1 MDALILAAGFGSRMG
16 DLTEKI
22 PKPLL
27 NVNQKPLITYALEI
41 TESLSLDNIYVNTHY
56 QADILQK
63 FLKQNYPHIK
73 ISHEIDILGTGGGIK
88 KIQNQDILILNTDNL
103 WQPEFNLEIKRGISL
118 FQKDN
123 NIENLLL
130 VNSKSNFL
138 DLDISKNFE
147 INFPSVKK
155 NTQFQGCHLLRHS
168 ALNSYP
174 EIFDIPNYWK
184 DCSQRNKLYGYET
197 STFNSHIGT
206 KELYLKYQK

>member
-1 MDALILAAGFGSRMG
+1 MDVLILAAGFGSRMG
-16 DLTEKI
+16 DLTKKI

-27 NVNQKPLITYALEI
+27 SINQKPLIAYAIELIEN
-41 TESLSLDNIYVNTHY
+41 LPFDNIYVNTHY
-56 QADILQK
+56 QADILHR

-73 ISHEIDILGTGGGIK
+73 ISHELNILGTGGGIK

-103 WQPEFNLEIKRGISL
+103 WHLEFNKEIKSGINL

-138 DLDISKNFE
+138 DLDISKNLA
-147 INFPSVKK
+147 INFPPVKK

-174 EIFDIPNYWK
+174 EIFDIAKYWK
-184 DCSQRNKLYGYET
+184 ESSQKKKLYGFET
-197 STFNSHIGT
+197 SILNPHIGSR
-206 KELYLKYQK
+206 ELYLKYQK

>member
-27 NVNQKPLITYALEI
+27 NVNQKPLITYALELI
-41 TESLSLDNIYVNTHY
+41 ESLSLDNIYVNTHY

-103 WQPEFNLEIKRGISL
+103 WQPEFNLEIKSAICF
-118 FQKDN
+118 FQKNN

-138 DLDISKNFE
+138 DLDVSKNLE
-147 INFPSVKK
+147 INFPPVKK

-168 ALNSYP
+168 ALSTYP
-174 EIFDIPNYWK
+174 EIFDIVKYWK
-184 DCSQRNKLYGYET
+184 DCSQRKKLFGFET
-197 STFNSHIGT
+197 SIFNPHIGT
-206 KELYLKYQK
+206 RELYLKYQK

>member
-27 NVNQKPLITYALEI
+27 NVNQKPLITYALELI
-41 TESLSLDNIYVNTHY
+41 ESLSLDNIYVNTHY

-103 WQPEFNLEIKRGISL
+103 WQPEFNLEIKSAIRY

-130 VNSKSNFL
+130 INSKSNFL
-138 DLDISKNFE
+138 DLDVSSNSV
-147 INFPSVKK
+147 INFPSLNK

-174 EIFDIPNYWK
+174 EIFDIAK
-184 DCSQRNKLYGYET
+184 
-197 STFNSHIGT
+197 
-206 KELYLKYQK
+206 

>member
-16 DLTEKI
+16 DLTDKI

-27 NVNQKPLITYALEI
+27 NVKQKPLITYAIELI
-41 TESLSLDNIYVNTHY
+41 ESLPFDNIYVNTHY

-63 FLKQNYPHIK
+63 FLKQNYSNIK
-73 ISHEIDILGTGGGIK
+73 ISHEVSILGTGGGIK

-103 WQPEFNLEIKRGISL
+103 WQPEFNLEIKSAICF
-118 FQKDN
+118 FQKNN

-138 DLDISKNFE
+138 DLDVSKNLE
-147 INFPSVKK
+147 INFPPVKK

-168 ALNSYP
+168 ALSTYP
-174 EIFDIPNYWK
+174 EIFDIAKYWK
-184 DCSQRNKLYGYET
+184 DCSQRKKLYGFET
-197 STFNSHIGT
+197 SIINPHIGT
-206 KELYLKYQK
+206 RELYLKYQK